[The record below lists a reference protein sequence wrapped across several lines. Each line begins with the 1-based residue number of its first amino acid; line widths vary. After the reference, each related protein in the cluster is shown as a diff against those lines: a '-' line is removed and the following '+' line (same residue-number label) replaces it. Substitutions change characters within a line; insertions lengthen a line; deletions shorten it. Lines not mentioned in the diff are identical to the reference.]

1 MFCELWKVLFFI
13 LGKNLFGEDYSGLE
27 YDYRGLLRVYTKL
40 GDREKAQMY
49 RQTLHHWKELRDQRA
64 QRDKESCPLNIEY
77 DPVAPEDI
85 LSLVT
90 SVQ

>member
-1 MFCELWKVLFFI
+1 MFLFFS
-13 LGKNLFGEDYSGLE
+13 GKSLFGEDYSGLE

-40 GDREKAQMY
+40 NDREKAHNY
-49 RQTLHHWKELRDQRA
+49 RQILHHWKELRDQRA

-77 DPVAPEDI
+77 DPVPPEDI
-85 LSLVT
+85 MSLLT